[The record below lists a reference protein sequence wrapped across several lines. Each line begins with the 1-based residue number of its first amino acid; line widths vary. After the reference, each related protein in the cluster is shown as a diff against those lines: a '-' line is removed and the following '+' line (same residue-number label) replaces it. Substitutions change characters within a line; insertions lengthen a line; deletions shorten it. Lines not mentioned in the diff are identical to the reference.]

1 MSALLSLLPL
11 LACFAVGLALRQSGR
26 APQRLGEF
34 ANRWLIGVAMPATIL
49 EIVPALRLE
58 ANHLYLVVSML
69 LVFAG
74 AWVFAALAGLALGWS
89 RERVGALTLLT
100 GLGNCTFIGYPLIEA
115 LRGREALAL
124 AVITDQ
130 FGVWPA
136 LAIGGSLVAAL
147 YGREH
152 AGPVAALGRMLAFP
166 PFIALLVALA
176 VGRAGGL
183 PEPLHAPLRVLGAT
197 MAPVALLWIGL
208 RFQPDFSRALL
219 GVAALGLGW
228 KLLLAPLAMLGV
240 GLGFGVP
247 EPILAVG
254 VLQSA
259 MAPMISAAVLA
270 ERNGLEPALVHTV
283 LGLGVPL
290 GFVTVPV
297 WNAML

>member
-1 MSALLSLLPL
+1 M
-11 LACFAVGLALRQSGR
+11 
-26 APQRLGEF
+26 
-34 ANRWLIGVAMPATIL
+34 
-49 EIVPALRLE
+49 
-58 ANHLYLVVSML
+58 LVVF
-69 LVFAG
+69 VG
-74 AWVFAALAGLALGWS
+74 AWAFAALAGLALGWS

-130 FGVWPA
+130 FGLGPVV
-136 LAIGGSLVAAL
+136 AIGGSLIAAL
-147 YGREH
+147 YGRER
-152 AGPVAALGRMLAFP
+152 AGPVAVLGRMLAFP

-176 VGRAGGL
+176 VGRTGGW

-197 MAPVALLWIGL
+197 MSPVALLWIGL

-228 KLLLAPLAMLGV
+228 KLLLAPLVMLGV
-240 GLGFGVP
+240 GLGLGVP
-247 EPILAVG
+247 DPVLTVG

-259 MAPMISAAVLA
+259 MAPMITGALLA

-283 LGLGVPL
+283 LGTGVPL
-290 GFVTVPV
+290 GFVTVPL
-297 WNAML
+297 WNMLLG